1 MADGQSRFH
10 YKNDERIDYGPIVYW
25 HRISGFHPEEAGS
38 IPARAIRAAR
48 KRMVGGDYLRCD
60 TNQSIPCA
68 QQVSHQ
74 QVWLGSESS
83 VLSQYPT
90 ELLGGFQARGV
101 AALHYWNKPTI

>member
-38 IPARAIRAAR
+38 IPARA
-48 KRMVGGDYLRCD
+48 M
-60 TNQSIPCA
+60 
-68 QQVSHQ
+68 SHQ

-83 VLSQYPT
+83 VLSQCPT